1 MKHTDFYNVLESIK
15 RQEQKELWKA
25 LKAHNGKYSWYKNGK
40 YSEQYPIIAVNFD
53 GAFPSPI
60 DVKLRSISIV
70 ENHIL
75 FIGEDK
81 EACEP
86 VSFLADDIFAGQIG
100 YILDLIEETDTVKD
114 VGLSRKV
121 LLYPFYTSK

>member
-25 LKAHNGKYSWYKNGK
+25 LKAHSGKYSWYKDGK

-121 LLYPFYTSK
+121 LLYPFYKNR